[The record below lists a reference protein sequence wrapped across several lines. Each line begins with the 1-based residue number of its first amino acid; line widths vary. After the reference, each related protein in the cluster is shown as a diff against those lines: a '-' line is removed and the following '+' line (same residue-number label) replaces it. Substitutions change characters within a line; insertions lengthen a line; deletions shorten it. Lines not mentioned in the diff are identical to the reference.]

1 MISREISLML
11 KIEQKLSRDSGLLS
25 ILKDGVFGDQIMNYT
40 KDKVKLV
47 ILLVT

>member
-1 MISREISLML
+1 ML

-25 ILKDGVFGDQIMNYT
+25 ILKDGVFGDQIMNYM
-40 KDKVKLV
+40 KDKVKLA

>member
-1 MISREISLML
+1 MISREISLTL
-11 KIEQKLSRDSGLLS
+11 KIEQKLSRDFGLLS